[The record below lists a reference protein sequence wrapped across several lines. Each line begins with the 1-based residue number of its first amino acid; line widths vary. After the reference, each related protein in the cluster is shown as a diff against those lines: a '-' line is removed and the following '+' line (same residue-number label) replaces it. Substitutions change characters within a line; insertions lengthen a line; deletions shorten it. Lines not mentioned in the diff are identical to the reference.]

1 MPRPT
6 EATQTPDFVAPINL
20 AGSFSSLQKVAI
32 NKTLRTMAGKNVV
45 QADVTASS
53 GSTGTTFTDVPGMT
67 WNLVK
72 GGKYRINGSLITA
85 ANAAGGVKV
94 ALTATGVTSL
104 PVIVTEG
111 VQAAALTAQRVTAFG
126 SIFAATADVMRVEID
141 GYIEPNARGKLTLQ
155 FAQNASNAAAST
167 LYKGSW
173 VQVLKVG

>member
-6 EATQTPDFVAPINL
+6 DATQTPDFLETVNL
-20 AGSFSSLQKVAI
+20 AGSFSELQKVALR
-32 NKTLRTMAGKNVV
+32 KTLRRVSGKNVV
-45 QADVTASS
+45 AADQVATSAT
-53 GSTGTTFTDVPGMT
+53 TGTTFTDVPGMT
-67 WNLVK
+67 WNLAK
-72 GGKYRINGSLITA
+72 GGKYRINGSLITS

>member
-6 EATQTPDFVAPINL
+6 EATQTPDFLETVNQ
-20 AGSFSSLQKVAI
+20 AGSFSELQKVALR
-32 NKTLRTMAGKNVV
+32 KTLRRVAGKNVV
-45 QADVTASS
+45 NADFTSTSS
-53 GSTGTTFTDVPGMT
+53 TTFVDVPGMS
-67 WNLVK
+67 WNLIK
-72 GGKYRINGSLITA
+72 GGKYRINGSLITS

-141 GYIEPNARGKLTLQ
+141 GYIEPNARGKLQLQ
-155 FAQNASNAAAST
+155 FAQNASNGAAST